1 MSMGFLSNVLEFDS
15 TTPDILIVT
24 EMYVYLK
31 RVNFI
36 MYIKFQ

>member
-15 TTPDILIVT
+15 TTPNILEVT
-24 EMYVYLK
+24 ELYVYLN

-36 MYIKFQ
+36 MYIIFQ